1 MKIIIT
7 ESQNENLEVILK
19 QIIKSKGIEIA
30 IISVNGLEN
39 LFQIMNINSPR
50 DFLNLFNDLKVSDS
64 DEIPAYTLFR
74 YKPEN
79 NILIYWEEGMDV
91 DINYKIWEILEDN
104 FGLEYGEV
112 QKLTKKWVF
121 DVYNLYPVSTH
132 KGHSSNDFI
141 I

>member
-7 ESQNENLEVILK
+7 ESQNKNLEVIMK

-50 DFLNLFNDLKVSDS
+50 DFLNLFNELKVSES
-64 DEIPAYTLFR
+64 EEIPLYTLFR

-79 NILIYWEEGMDV
+79 NILIYWKEGMAV

>member
-1 MKIIIT
+1 MV
-7 ESQNENLEVILK
+7 LLK

-64 DEIPAYTLFR
+64 EEIPAYTLFR

-91 DINYKIWEILEDN
+91 DINYKIWEILEDT

-112 QKLTKKWVF
+112 QKLTKNWVF

>member
-64 DEIPAYTLFR
+64 EEIPAYTLFR